1 MSRILLLFA
10 FLFSFSILSEAQT
23 SLSGKI
29 VDNESGEVIIG
40 ATVVLKRN
48 GVQTDGTITDEYG
61 NFYFSSVTPG
71 TYDVNI
77 TYTGYGAVLMT
88 DVQVFNGKANKM
100 AVTKLDTETTLL
112 QDVVIKAYKNPL
124 IEQDNTT
131 QGTVMTQE
139 QIAKAPVKNIQALA
153 AASGG
158 VSSSNG
164 GDISI
169 RGSRT
174 GSTNYYIDGIR
185 VAGAYLPPNE
195 IEQLQV
201 ITGGLEAQYGDVTGG
216 LIVATTKGPSSYYSV
231 YADAE
236 TSKFLDPYERS
247 EFNVSTSGPILK
259 DKNNQP
265 LIGFRLGAR
274 YVGSKDP
281 SPNYDPLHYMSADRI
296 KELEANPVRNIGAA
310 GAYSAGEFNLTQ
322 NTYSSKIGI
331 NNQSKNLDF
340 NGKLDFRISKTI
352 DVQAGFGYQ
361 DSKSRY
367 APQEDGVYSSRSWEF
382 ANYENNPYNYSSRY
396 RGNVRLRHKLS
407 TTNTGIIQNVGYI
420 LIGGYEKT
428 KSNTEDLR
436 HKANLFDY
444 GYVGRFNS
452 KLGEPAIQLVNDTL
466 KNVYSLV
473 ESYDGT
479 FVPGTTNPV
488 LANYNNTLTPEQII
502 NQEFITYN
510 GIQAQSNLYNQ
521 LYGLYSNVGQV
532 FNRFR
537 KSESDTYTGR
547 LDINFDIVPGSS
559 ETGRHSIN
567 LGFLYEQNVQR
578 SYSIAPRNL
587 WTLANN
593 LANTHLKE
601 LDYSANAIDTLDIQG
616 IQIPVYPYKVTPQAG
631 NQFYRAVR
639 EKLGVPLDQ
648 PIFVNNLSPDQLSLD
663 MFAPGELTS
672 YGILGFYGYDYLGN
686 KIKDASFN
694 DFFTKTSGSEN
705 GVRSM
710 LLAPFKP
717 IYQSF
722 YIQDKFQA
730 RDVIFRLGLR
740 VERYDANTKVLK
752 DPYSLY
758 QISTAKEYYQQ
769 IGQQL
774 PSNIDPDAAVYLNT
788 LGNDASGVKAFRV
801 GDTWYNSKGI
811 ATLNPDDIFQKGV
824 VNPRYNLLPGEVNKP
839 DIQLAS
845 YDPNRSFK
853 DYTPQVSFSP
863 RIAIS
868 FPISD
873 DANFF
878 GHYDILVE
886 RPTNNY
892 ASGLDYLYWENQSS
906 FNNPDLKPSKNI
918 DYEIGFQQ
926 KLTNT
931 SALKLSLYYKEIR
944 DLIQN
949 SLILYTSNIGGKLL
963 TYRNIDFSTVKGIQI
978 QYDLRRTSNL
988 TLQANYTLQFAD
1000 GTGSDPQTQANIAKN
1015 GQVRVLSPLDFDE
1028 RHALKLT
1035 ADYRFDEG
1043 KAYNG
1048 PEWFGVD
1055 VFANAG
1061 VNIIGTAVS
1070 GRPYTKAATPTERGG
1085 SGTIGTYNG
1094 QRYPWNFNLD
1104 LRIDKS
1110 FRLNSADV
1118 KRAASLNVYVRI
1130 TNLLNTR
1137 NIYGLYKASG
1147 SAFDD
1152 GFLPTYLG
1160 QNLYSAIDLNQVAT
1174 GLGRTSAE
1182 YINAYN
1188 WLMYNPG
1195 FFNGPRR
1202 IYIGASFNF

>member
-10 FLFSFSILSEAQT
+10 FLFSISVLVEAQT
-23 SLSGKI
+23 SLGGKI

-40 ATVVLKRN
+40 ATVLLKRS

-61 NFYFSSVTPG
+61 NFYFSSVAPG
-71 TYDVNI
+71 KYDVHI
-77 TYTGYGAVLMT
+77 TYTGYAPVIVT
-88 DVQVFNGKANKM
+88 NVDVFNGKANKLP
-100 AVTKLDTETTLL
+100 VTKLDTETKLL

-158 VSSSNG
+158 VSSANG
-164 GDISI
+164 SAISI

-174 GSTNYYIDGIR
+174 SSTNYYIDGIR
-185 VAGAYLPPNE
+185 VAGGYLPPNE

-216 LIVATTKGPSSYYSV
+216 LIVASTKGPSSSYSV
-231 YADAE
+231 YVDGE
-236 TSKFLDPYERS
+236 TSKFLDPYERT
-247 EFNVSTSGPILK
+247 ELNVSTSGPILK
-259 DKNNQP
+259 NKNNQSI
-265 LIGFRLGAR
+265 IGFRIGAR
-274 YVGSKDP
+274 YVGSTDGGPSFDP
-281 SPNYDPLHYMSADRI
+281 IRYMSKDRI
-296 KELEANPVRNIGAA
+296 AQLEANPVRNIGA
-310 GAYSAGEFNLTQ
+310 GGIYPEGEFNLTE
-322 NTYSSKIGI
+322 NTFDSKIGI
-331 NNQSKNLDF
+331 NEKNRNIDL
-340 NGKLDFRISKTI
+340 NGKLDFRLSNTI
-352 DVQAGFGYQ
+352 DAQIGFGYS
-361 DSKSRY
+361 DIEGKFSPSR
-367 APQEDGVYSSRSWEF
+367 AWQF
-382 ANYENNPYNYSSRY
+382 ANYENNPTSYSNRY
-396 RGNVRLRHKLS
+396 RGNIRIRHKLS
-407 TTNTGIIQNVGYI
+407 TTNKGLLQNVGYVV
-420 LIGGYEKT
+420 IGGYEKLT
-428 KSNTEDLR
+428 SRNEDPR
-436 HKANLFDY
+436 HGNKFFDY
-444 GYVGRFNS
+444 GYVGRFTS
-452 KLGEPAIQLVNDTL
+452 KLGEPIIRLEDDEFKQVYAIIEQ
-466 KNVYSLV
+466 
-473 ESYDGT
+473 YDGT
-479 FVPGTTNPV
+479 FIPGTQNPV
-488 LANYNNTLTPEQII
+488 LANYNNFLTPEQII

-510 GIQAQSNLYNQ
+510 GQQAQSNLYSTI
-521 LYGLYSNVGQV
+521 YGLYSNVGQV
-532 FNRFR
+532 YNTFS

-567 LGFLYEQNVQR
+567 LGFLYEQNISR
-578 SYSIAPRNL
+578 SYSLSPRNL
-587 WTLANN
+587 WTLGNN

-601 LDYSANAIDTLDIQG
+601 LDYNATPIDTVDFFGNEVPI
-616 IQIPVYPYKVTPQAG
+616 YPYKVTDQLG
-631 NQFYRAVR
+631 NRFYRAVR
-639 EKLGVPLDQ
+639 EKLGVPLSD
-648 PIFVNNLSPDQLSLD
+648 PIFINNLSPDQLSLD

-672 YGILGFYGYDYLGN
+672 YGVLGFYGYDYLGN
-686 KIKDASFN
+686 KINTASFN
-694 DFFTKTSGSEN
+694 DFFTKTTGSEN
-705 GVRSM
+705 GVRAM

-740 VERYDANTKVLK
+740 VERYDANTKVMK
-752 DPYSLY
+752 DQYSIY
-758 QISTAKEYYQQ
+758 EISTAQEYYDQ
-769 IGQQL
+769 IGQQR
-774 PSNIDPDAAVYLNT
+774 PDNIDPDAFVYLNT
-788 LGNDASGVKAFRV
+788 AGNDASGVKAFRV
-801 GDTWYNSKGI
+801 GDTWYTPQGV
-811 ATLNPDDIFQKGV
+811 ATLNPDDIFQKGIT
-824 VNPRYNLLPGEVNKP
+824 NPRYKLLPGEVNKP
-839 DIQLAS
+839 DIQLAT

-853 DYTPQVSFSP
+853 DYKPQVSFSP

-868 FPISD
+868 FPISE

-886 RPTNNY
+886 RPSNNY
-892 ASGLDYLYWENQSS
+892 ASGLSYLYWENQGS

-926 KLTNT
+926 KLNNS

-944 DLIQN
+944 DLIQ
-949 SLILYTSNIGGKLL
+949 STLILYTNNISGKML

-1000 GTGSDPQTQANIAKN
+1000 GTGSDPGTQAAIAKN

-1028 RHALKLT
+1028 RHALKFT

-1043 KAYNG
+1043 KSYNG

-1055 VFANAG
+1055 VFSNAG
-1061 VNIIGTAVS
+1061 VNIITSAVS
-1070 GRPYTKAATPTERGG
+1070 GRPYTKAATPTQFGG

-1094 QRYPWNFNLD
+1094 QRYPWNFNID
-1104 LRIDKS
+1104 LRVDKT
-1110 FRLNSADV
+1110 FRLGSVDA
-1118 KRAASLNVYVRI
+1118 KRSPSINIYARV

-1147 SAFDD
+1147 SPFDD
-1152 GFLPTYLG
+1152 GFLPTFLG